1 MPLSHHT
8 VIYGMYNSNRY
19 KDMVRRRIEFYASL
33 QNVMSSDVKKA
44 VDNITHAP
52 KVSKTLSR
60 AGWMLFWIPEPTMIS
75 TALGVP
81 MILAGKVLSRYY
93 NDLTVKGLLEETGK
107 LLKGVEEFRYN
118 LNDR

>member
-1 MPLSHHT
+1 MRDS
-8 VIYGMYNSNRY
+8 SRY
-19 KDMVRRRIEFYASL
+19 KDMIRRRIEFYNSL
-33 QNVMSSDVKKA
+33 RNVMSSDVKKA
-44 VDNITHAP
+44 VDNVTHAP

-81 MILAGKVLSRYY
+81 MILAGKALSRYY
-93 NDLTVKGLLEETGK
+93 NDLTIKGLLEETGK
-107 LLKGVEEFRYN
+107 LLKGMEEFRYN